1 MAYKVGPKKS
11 FEQKNLVAGTH
22 FATIKLANIRETKAE
37 YISDELKGMG
47 ITPKQISILLVTDT
61 DESGFDTIYQ
71 NLNETTFEMEFSQ
84 WKQDLYSHA
93 VGIPEG
99 TVFGSIEEWLNFLL
113 DKRVFIEVEIKDNG
127 YPRIAKIMS
136 VEEGVSF

>member
-1 MAYKVGPKKS
+1 MAYKVGPKRS
-11 FEQKNLVAGTH
+11 FERKNLVEGKH
-22 FATIKLANIRETKAE
+22 FATIKLANIRETKPE
-37 YISDELKGMG
+37 HISPELKELGVV
-47 ITPKQISILLVTDT
+47 PKQISIMLVTDT

-71 NLNETTFEMEFSQ
+71 NLNQDTFELEFQQ

-99 TVFGSIEEWLNFLL
+99 TTFSSIEEWLNFLV
-113 DKRVFIEVEIKDNG
+113 DKRIFIEVEIKENG

-136 VEEGVSF
+136 VEEGMEF